1 MKERCNT
8 LSSKSAMLQIPL
20 QKGEYVNDHGGFPGS
35 ASGKE
40 FTANEGDIRH
50 MSSVP
55 GSGRSPGEG
64 NGYLLQYSHLKT
76 PWTEEPGG
84 LQAMGLPRVGHD

>member
-1 MKERCNT
+1 
-8 LSSKSAMLQIPL
+8 MLQIPL

-84 LQAMGLPRVGHD
+84 RQFTELHRVRHD